1 MTRYFRA
8 SFPQAVVGLACF
20 ITAAAGFASAPDSP
34 KRPVNLLFIMTDQQ
48 RFDALG
54 CAGNKVIRTPNLDRL
69 AGEGARFENAYSGC
83 PVCVPARTVILTG
96 HSIESTKVT
105 NNKDI
110 RRTDVPDVPTFD
122 QLLLRHGY
130 RGEYHGKWHSPYQF
144 ALDYNRPVRWVNGKR
159 PSGSRAEISESE
171 ALVKYI
177 EENVPSRP
185 LRPGELV
192 ANMYRRPYQPDPLDG
207 AYGKGQ
213 ADVSQGTS
221 YGCLDVPPEHTHT
234 AWTAKEGLEGLERL
248 KDGPFTLT
256 ISIGPPH
263 PPMVL
268 PRPYYGMYPAA
279 EMPVPASID
288 DPRADSPYRKVGG
301 GKDPAYRDEDNVR
314 QMISDYYGLVTEV
327 DDWVGRILN
336 RLDELG
342 LADNTLVVFT
352 SDHGEMLGDHG
363 MYSKFVFYEGSVH
376 VPLVMRLPGV
386 IPAHSV
392 VKAPVS
398 HLDLFATIL
407 DYCGMAASESEGE
420 SLRPLI
426 EGKSDGAGRF
436 VVSEW
441 QSTAFPGFMVFDG
454 RRKLLFG
461 RSADARSLD
470 ALYDLENDP
479 NELHNLLADK
489 FDWEKHR
496 GEAERLKR
504 LLVGWLERVRSPHLD
519 SVKARAITL
528 QAKQTGEKAADI
540 QPMMCVRGQRL
551 TLAYP
556 AGRRSHP

>member
-1 MTRYFRA
+1 MQRFSRRTLA
-8 SFPQAVVGLACF
+8 QAVVGLACF
-20 ITAAAGFASAPDSP
+20 ITAAAGIAAVPDAP
-34 KRPVNLLFIMTDQQ
+34 KRTVNLLFIMTDQQ

-54 CAGNKVIRTPNLDRL
+54 CAGNKVIKTPNLDRL
-69 AGEGARFENAYSGC
+69 ARDGVRFENAYTCC
-83 PVCVPARTVILTG
+83 PVCSPARTVILTG
-96 HSIESTKVT
+96 HSIESIKVT

-110 RRTDVPDVPTFD
+110 RRTDLPNLPTFD
-122 QLLLRHGY
+122 QILLRNGY
-130 RGEYHGKWHSPYQF
+130 RGEFHGKWHCPYQF
-144 ALDYNRPVRWVNGKR
+144 ALDYNWPVRWVNGKR
-159 PSGSRAEISESE
+159 PPGCQAEFSESE

-177 EENVPSRP
+177 EENVPSHP
-185 LRPGELV
+185 LRPGELI

-213 ADVSQGTS
+213 ADVFQGTS

-248 KDGPFTLT
+248 KGGPFTLT

-288 DPRADSPYRKVGG
+288 DPRTDSPYRNVGG
-301 GKDPAYRDEDNVR
+301 GKDPAYRDKDKIR

-327 DDWVGRILN
+327 DDWVGRILD
-336 RLDELG
+336 RLNELG

-376 VPLVMRLPGV
+376 IPLLMRLPGV
-386 IPAHSV
+386 IPARTV
-392 VKAPVS
+392 IKAPVS

-407 DYCGMAASESEGE
+407 DYCGMAAPESQGE

-426 EGKSDGAGRF
+426 EDKSDGAERF

-441 QSTAFPGFMVFDG
+441 SATAVPGFMVFDG
-454 RRKLLFG
+454 RWKLIFG
-461 RSADARSLD
+461 RSADARSID
-470 ALYDLENDP
+470 ALYDLKSDP
-479 NELHNLLADK
+479 NELRNLLADSVE
-489 FDWEKHR
+489 WEQHR
-496 GEAERLKR
+496 IEAERLKG
-504 LLVGWLERVRSPHLD
+504 LLVGWLHRVNSPHLE
-519 SVKARAITL
+519 SVTTRRVTRESE
-528 QAKQTGEKAADI
+528 QPEKKPA
-540 QPMMCVRGQRL
+540 VRG
-551 TLAYP
+551 
-556 AGRRSHP
+556 GSI